1 MTLNSSY
8 FEEFFKKLMNLFFN
22 SHNEGL
28 KLFSIEK
35 KPHYS
40 IDFHGAFYSLAISEE
55 LNILRQCL
63 KISGKLRSR
72 ILR

>member
-1 MTLNSSY
+1 M
-8 FEEFFKKLMNLFFN
+8 KD
-22 SHNEGL
+22 

-63 KISGKLRSR
+63 KISGKPRSR